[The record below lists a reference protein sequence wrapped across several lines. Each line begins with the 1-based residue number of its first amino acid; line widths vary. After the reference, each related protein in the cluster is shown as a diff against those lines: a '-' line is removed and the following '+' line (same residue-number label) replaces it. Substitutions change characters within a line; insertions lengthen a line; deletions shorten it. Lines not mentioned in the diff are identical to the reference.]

1 MNWLIVVFFVG
12 VYPDGTQDSYI
23 FERPSFE
30 TKAECMYAANDKK
43 QIDLFVKKLI
53 LDVGHKDIHKVVC
66 TTESQI
72 RAAIKLSN
80 GGSDI

>member
-12 VYPDGTQDSYI
+12 VYDDGTQDSYV

-30 TKAECMYAANDKK
+30 TKAECMNAATDKN
-43 QIDLFVKKLI
+43 QIDVFVRKL
-53 LDVGHKDIHKVVC
+53 LMDVGHRNIHKVVC
-66 TTESQI
+66 TTEDQL

>member
-12 VYPDGTQDSYI
+12 VYDDGTQDSYV

-30 TKAECMYAANDKK
+30 TKAECMNAATDKN
-43 QIDLFVKKLI
+43 QIDGFVRKL
-53 LDVGHKDIHKVVC
+53 LMDVGHRNIHKVVC
-66 TTESQI
+66 TTEDQL